1 MTRAVSPGSPESSK
15 SCDIFRSLPTD
26 GLQCRLES
34 RRTRPVSAPEY
45 HDSKAMTNSPD
56 GSDSANFDL
65 PFKCLALDL
74 EVEKQDQRIKALAAV
89 QSDTGK
95 AFHRKFRG
103 EIKPSVWREL
113 ETFAEESEIL
123 LGHNLIAFDLTYLAA
138 AIPESRL
145 LEMPTLDTLRLSP
158 LAFPRNP
165 YHSLV
170 KHYKDGGIV
179 RGVRNN
185 PELDCC
191 ESLKLLADQ
200 VDAFRAMDPALLAC
214 YHWLTT
220 RDNQSNDGNDGTP
233 TRGRRNTN
241 WIGFDQLFTEIRG
254 KTCPTEA
261 EANDAIAN
269 RLYENSC
276 LTQGRGL
283 FGKLM
288 RNGWPLAYTLA
299 WLSVAGGNSVMPPWV
314 RHQFSEAGELVRRL
328 RDTACTE
335 PDCNWCRKHHD
346 AKKELK
352 RLFDFDGFRPEPKD
366 DAGKPMQQSI
376 VEAAMAGK
384 HALGILPTGT
394 GKSLC
399 YQIPA
404 LSRFDKTGALTVVI
418 SPLVALMADQ
428 VTSLEN
434 RNIEAASTINGM
446 LSLPERAAALDRVR
460 LGDAGIV
467 LISPEQ
473 LRSSTVR
480 KALAQRE
487 IGLWVLDEAHC
498 LSRWGH
504 DFRPDYRYIA
514 RFIKENTTAQA
525 GYQPP
530 VLCLTATAKPE
541 VVNEIREHFREKLG
555 IELQLFDGGAHR
567 KNLEFEVVST
577 TASEKRH
584 LISKLLESDLPS
596 DIPGGAIIY
605 CSTKRRTEEIAEFLK
620 EREVSANFFH
630 AGLRPESKKTVQE
643 AFIEGKLR
651 VIVATNAFGMGID
664 KPDVRLVV
672 HADIPGSLENYLQE
686 AGRAGRDRKNAR
698 CVLLYTP
705 EDVER
710 QFGMSARSRL
720 TQHEIHGILRAL
732 RNLDKRKKMQGEVV
746 ATSGEILG
754 EDHDAAF
761 ERDDLTDDTR
771 VRTAV
776 SWLEEASLLS
786 REENHVRIFPSSLRV
801 NSVEEARDRIENRI
815 EPESYRKQLLSIAAR
830 LIDADPAEGITTDE
844 LTQVSGMSPE
854 RVRKALYDL
863 ETLGVANNDT
873 ALTAFVHQGGVNSSR
888 KRYEAASAMEKSL
901 IDQLREQAPD
911 LQEGDSEN
919 LNLRVTNQRL
929 KDLGHDNALPER
941 VMRMLRGLAG
951 DGREE
956 AAGKGSI
963 STRRQGRQ
971 DTIRLTLNRNWNA
984 LQTTAELR
992 RAAANCLL
1000 EHLLSRL
1007 DKGSQGVDLLAETTL
1022 SLLRQALDSDL
1033 DLTSRIKELGIKD
1046 SRKLLDR
1053 ALMWLHE
1060 QEIIRLN
1067 KGLAVF
1073 RPAMTIKLGDD
1084 WKRGFGRAQF
1094 KRLELHY
1101 QDRMLQI
1108 HVMDEYAQ
1116 RGIEEIADAIQLAME
1131 YFELEQEAFLAR
1143 WLPDRKAEISRQM
1156 TPKSWQKIV
1165 ESLNDPA
1172 QEKIVTDNREQTS
1185 VLVLAGPGSGKT
1197 RVLVHRIAWLLRAR
1211 RERPGSI
1218 ISLAYNRHAAVDI
1231 RRRLRELVGDDAN
1244 GVTVMTCHGLA
1255 MRLIGASFSVQAG
1268 GERKHKPDDDNFRE
1282 ILRQAIA
1289 LLRGEGLPPEELDEN
1304 RQRLLAG
1311 FRWILIDEYQDIG
1324 AEEYALISALSGRT
1338 LKEEQDRLSLFAVG
1352 DDDQNIYAFDGKSVE
1367 YIRRFES
1374 DYDARRA
1381 YLIDNYRSSARII
1394 EASNALIA
1402 PARQRMKPD
1411 HPIQINSAR
1420 REDPP
1425 GGTWEEIDPVMRGRV
1440 QILPCDDTVSQAR
1453 AALREL
1459 RRLEELAGPKN
1470 WEWSR
1475 CAVIAREWKFLDPA
1489 RAACELEGIEAQF
1502 GKEQF
1507 RGFWRLRETQ
1517 ALLTWL
1523 RARKPRVVKPSA
1535 ILQWLKEQAPGRW
1548 NELLR
1553 EAVEEYDEENGDAE
1567 TPADHFIEWL
1577 AEWGRDIRGR
1587 QRGLLLLTA
1596 HRAKGL
1602 EFDHVIVLD
1611 GGWTRPNSRED
1622 RDAPRRLLYVAMTRA
1637 RQTLT
1642 LTRMKNEANP
1652 LVDALGNP
1660 PAVLP
1665 GETPAALF
1673 PGVGETPGDYV
1684 VGDDPQLTA
1693 RYQRLDLEMV
1703 DLGFAGRQAPRN
1715 PVHRM
1720 IGNLQPGH
1728 SLELRATGDSRWDL
1742 FNSSGRRVGRLSAK
1756 FTHPADERCCHASV
1770 FAVVQWSKEQSEPE
1784 FHDSIRCDREWEV
1797 VIPELVFLPEE

>member
-1 MTRAVSPGSPESSK
+1 M
-15 SCDIFRSLPTD
+15 
-26 GLQCRLES
+26 
-34 RRTRPVSAPEY
+34 
-45 HDSKAMTNSPD
+45 
-56 GSDSANFDL
+56 ANL
-65 PFKCLALDL
+65 PFKSLAIDL
-74 EVEKQDQRIKALAAV
+74 EVTRDDSRRIIALAAV
-89 QSDTGK
+89 KSHTGE
-95 AFHRKFRG
+95 ALHRRFKG
-103 EIKPSVWREL
+103 NAKPHVWREL
-113 ETFAEESEIL
+113 EAFAEDAEVL
-123 LGHNLIAFDLTYLAA
+123 VGHNLIAFDLDFLHTAR
-138 AIPESRL
+138 PELKL
-145 LEMPTLDTLRLSP
+145 LKLPLLDTLRLSP

-165 YHSLV
+165 YHRLV

-179 RGVRNN
+179 RSVRNN
-185 PELDCC
+185 PELDCR
-191 ESLKLLADQ
+191 ESLQLLAEQ
-200 VDAFRAMDPALLAC
+200 IDALRAMDETLLTC

-220 RDNQSNDGNDGTP
+220 RESQSNDGTP
-233 TRGRRNTN
+233 TRGGRNTN
-241 WIGFDQLFTEIRG
+241 WNGFDQLFTEIRG
-254 KTCPTEA
+254 KACPTEV
-261 EANDAIAN
+261 EASDAIAN
-269 RLYENSC
+269 RLNGNSC
-276 LTQGRGL
+276 LTQGRVLLGEAA
-283 FGKLM
+283 K
-288 RNGWPLAYTLA
+288 NGWPVAYALA
-299 WLSVAGGNSVMPPWV
+299 WLSVSGGNSVMSPWV
-314 RHQFSEAGELVRRL
+314 RHQFPQAGELMRCL

-346 AKKELK
+346 SKKELK

-376 VEAAMAGK
+376 VEAVMAGK

-555 IELQLFDGGAHR
+555 IELQLFDGGASR
-567 KNLEFEVVST
+567 ENLEFVVVRT
-577 TASEKRH
+577 TASEKYH
-584 LISKLLESDLPS
+584 HISQLLASDLPS
-596 DIPGGAIIY
+596 DTPGGAIIY

-620 EREVSANFFH
+620 ERKISADFFH
-630 AGLRPESKKTVQE
+630 AGLQPESKKTVQE
-643 AFIEGKLR
+643 AFIEGELR

-664 KPDVRLVV
+664 KPDVRLVI

-761 ERDDLTDDTR
+761 EREDLTDDTR

-801 NSVEEARDRIENRI
+801 NSVAEAGNRIENRI

-830 LIDADPAEGITTDE
+830 LIDADPVEGITTDE

-963 STRRQGRQ
+963 STKRQGRQ

-984 LQTTAELR
+984 LNETAKLR
-992 RAAANCLL
+992 RAAAQCLMQ
-1000 EHLLSRL
+1000 HLLSRL

-1022 SLLRQALDSDL
+1022 GSLREAIDSDL
-1033 DLTSRIKELGIKD
+1033 ELKSRAKNP
-1046 SRKLLDR
+1046 RKLMDR

-1116 RGIEEIADAIQLAME
+1116 RGIEEIADAIKLAME

-1143 WLPDRKAEISRQM
+1143 WLPDKKAEISRQM

-1197 RVLVHRIAWLLRAR
+1197 RVLVHRIAWLLRSR

-1218 ISLAYNRHAAVDI
+1218 IALAYNRHAAADI

-1268 GERKHKPDDDNFRE
+1268 GERKHKPDDDNFKE

-1324 AEEYALISALSGRT
+1324 ADEYALISALSGRT

-1367 YIRRFES
+1367 HIRRFES
-1374 DYDARRA
+1374 DYTARRA
-1381 YLIDNYRSSARII
+1381 YLIDNYRSSAKII
-1394 EASNALIA
+1394 EAANALIA
-1402 PARQRMKPD
+1402 PARQRMKLD
-1411 HPIQINSAR
+1411 HPVQINSAR

-1425 GGTWEEIDPVMRGRV
+1425 GGTWEEIDPVVRGRV
-1440 QILPCDDTVSQAR
+1440 QILPCGDAVSQAR
-1453 AALREL
+1453 AALREF
-1459 RRLEELAGPKN
+1459 RRLEELAGPE
-1470 WEWSR
+1470 WDWSR
-1475 CAVIAREWKFLDPA
+1475 CAVIAREWKFLDPV
-1489 RAACELEGIEAQF
+1489 RAACELEDVEVQF

-1507 RGFWRLRETQ
+1507 RSFWRLRETQ

-1523 RARKPRVVKPSA
+1523 RARKPRVVEPPA
-1535 ILQWLKEQAPGRW
+1535 IFRWLEEQRPERAEEQASGRW
-1548 NELLR
+1548 NGLLC
-1553 EAVEEYDEENGDAE
+1553 EAVDEYAEETGNVE
-1567 TPADHFIEWL
+1567 TPVEHFVEWL
-1577 AEWGRDIRGR
+1577 AEWGRDIRGG
-1587 QRGLLLLTA
+1587 QRGLLLVTA

-1602 EFDHVIVLD
+1602 EFDHVVVLD
-1611 GGWTRPNSRED
+1611 GGWTNTNPRED
-1622 RDAPRRLLYVAMTRA
+1622 RDAPRRLFYVAMTRA
-1637 RQTLT
+1637 RQSLT
-1642 LTRMKNEANP
+1642 LTRMKDEFNP
-1652 LVDALGNP
+1652 FVEELGKLP
-1660 PAVLP
+1660 TVLHREVP
-1665 GETPAALF
+1665 VGVA
-1673 PGVGETPGDYV
+1673 PGVEENLGVY
-1684 VGDDPQLTA
+1684 TA
-1693 RYQRLDLEMV
+1693 SASPLLMAQFLRLDMETV
-1703 DLGFAGRQAPRN
+1703 DLGFAGRYFRRN
-1715 PVHRM
+1715 PVHRT
-1720 IGNLQPGH
+1720 IRALGPGDP
-1728 SLELRATGDSRWDL
+1728 LELRAAGDSRWEL
-1742 FNSSGRRVGRLSAK
+1742 FDTSGRRVGRLSAK
-1756 FTHPADERCCHASV
+1756 FEHPEEKRCIQASV
-1770 FAVVQWSKEQSEPE
+1770 FAVLRWSKEQSEPE

>member
-1 MTRAVSPGSPESSK
+1 MSVP
-15 SCDIFRSLPTD
+15 
-26 GLQCRLES
+26 
-34 RRTRPVSAPEY
+34 
-45 HDSKAMTNSPD
+45 
-56 GSDSANFDL
+56 
-65 PFKCLALDL
+65 PFKYLALDL
-74 EVEKQDQRIKALAAV
+74 EVGRENGRINALAAV
-89 QSDTGK
+89 RSHTGL
-95 AFHRKFRG
+95 AFHRKLG
-103 EIKPSVWREL
+103 SEIKSSFWREL
-113 ETFAEESEIL
+113 EAFAEDSEFL
-123 LGHNLIAFDLTYLAA
+123 VGHNLIAFDLPWLQAA
-138 AIPESRL
+138 KAELNLFRL
-145 LEMPTLDTLRLSP
+145 PILDTLRLSP

-165 YHSLV
+165 YHRLV

-179 RGVRNN
+179 RSARNN
-185 PELDCC
+185 PELDCR
-191 ESLKLLADQ
+191 ESLQLLADQ
-200 VDAFRAMDPALLAC
+200 IDALRAMDETLLTC
-214 YHWLTT
+214 HHWLTT
-220 RDNQSNDGNDGTP
+220 RAGGEAGRDACSNDGTPTGNDGNDGTP
-233 TRGRRNTN
+233 TRGGRNTN
-241 WIGFDQLFTEIRG
+241 WVGFDLLFTEIRG
-254 KTCPTEA
+254 KACPTEA
-261 EANDAIAN
+261 EASDAIAN
-269 RLYENSC
+269 RLEGNSC
-276 LTQGRGL
+276 LTQGRDL
-283 FGKLM
+283 FGEA
-288 RNGWPLAYTLA
+288 RRDGWPLAYALA
-299 WLSVAGGNSVMPPWV
+299 WISVAGGNSVMSPWV
-314 RHQFSEAGELVRRL
+314 RHKFPKAGELVRRL
-328 RDTACTE
+328 RDTACVA
-335 PDCNWCRKHHD
+335 PDCNWCQENHD

-352 RLFDFDGFRPEPKD
+352 RLFDFDEFRPEPRD
-366 DAGKPMQQSI
+366 DAGNPMQQSI
-376 VEAAMAGK
+376 VEAVMAGK
-384 HALGILPTGT
+384 HALGVLPTGT

-404 LSRFDKTGALTVVI
+404 LSRYDKTGALTVVI

-428 VTSLEN
+428 VTSLEKH
-434 RNIEAASTINGM
+434 NIASAATINGM
-446 LSLPERAAALDRVR
+446 LSVPERAAALDQVR

-473 LRSSTVR
+473 LRNTAVR
-480 KALAQRE
+480 KTLAQRE

-514 RFIKENTTAQA
+514 RFIKKTTAEQA
-525 GYQPP
+525 GYQAP
-530 VLCLTATAKPE
+530 VLCLTATAKRE
-541 VVNEIREHFREKLG
+541 VVDEIREHFRQKLG
-555 IELQLFDGGAHR
+555 IELQLFDGGAR
-567 KNLEFEVVST
+567 RENLEFVVART
-577 TASEKRH
+577 TASEKFEH
-584 LISKLLESDLPS
+584 IGQLLAFDLPP
-596 DIPGGAIIY
+596 DAPGGAIIY
-605 CSTKRRTEEIAEFLK
+605 CSTQRRAEEIAAFLQDGDIT
-620 EREVSANFFH
+620 VDFFH
-630 AGLRPESKKTVQE
+630 AGLQPEKKKSVQK
-643 AFIEGKLR
+643 AFIEGELR
-651 VIVATNAFGMGID
+651 VIAATNAFGMGID
-664 KPDVRLVV
+664 KPDVRLVI

-686 AGRAGRDRKNAR
+686 AGRAGRDRESAR

-732 RNLDKRKKMQGEVV
+732 RNLDKRKKMKGEVV
-746 ATSGEILG
+746 ATTGEILG

-801 NSVEEARDRIENRI
+801 NSVEEASGRIENRI
-815 EPESYRKQLLSIAAR
+815 EPEGYRKQLLRIAAR
-830 LIDADPAEGITTDE
+830 LIDADPVEGITTDE
-844 LTQVSGMSPE
+844 LTQISGLTSE
-854 RVRKALYDL
+854 QVRKALHDL

-873 ALTAFVHQGGVNSSR
+873 ALTAFVHQGGANSSR

-901 IDQLREQAPD
+901 IDQMREQAPD

-963 STRRQGRQ
+963 STKRQGRQ

-992 RAAANCLL
+992 RAAAKHLL

-1007 DKGSQGVDLLAETTL
+1007 DKGRQGFDLLAETTL
-1022 SLLRQALDSDL
+1022 GSLREAIDSDL
-1033 DLTSRIKELGIKD
+1033 ELKPRIKD
-1046 SRKLLDR
+1046 SRKLVDR
-1053 ALMWLHE
+1053 ASMWLHE

-1084 WKRGFGRAQF
+1084 WKRGFGKSQF
-1094 KRLELHY
+1094 KPLEFHY

-1143 WLPDRKAEISRQM
+1143 WLPDKKAEISRQM

-1165 ESLNDPA
+1165 ESLNNPA

-1218 ISLAYNRHAAVDI
+1218 IALAYNRHAAADI

-1244 GVTVMTCHGLA
+1244 GITVMTCHGLA
-1255 MRLIGASFSVQAG
+1255 MRLIGASFSVLAG
-1268 GERKHKPDDDNFRE
+1268 GERKSRPDDDNFKE

-1289 LLRGEGLPPEELDEN
+1289 LLRGEGLPQEELDEN

-1352 DDDQNIYAFDGKSVE
+1352 DDDQNIYAFNGKSVE

-1381 YLIDNYRSSARII
+1381 YLIDNYRSSANIV
-1394 EASNALIA
+1394 EAANSLIA
-1402 PARQRMKPD
+1402 PARQRMKPG
-1411 HPIQINSAR
+1411 HPTRIDSAR

-1425 GGTWEEIDPVMRGRV
+1425 GGTWEEMDPVMRGRV
-1440 QILPCDDTVSQAR
+1440 RILPCGDAMSQAR
-1453 AALREL
+1453 AVLLEL
-1459 RRLEELAGPKN
+1459 RRLKELAGPD
-1470 WEWSR
+1470 WDWSR
-1475 CAVIAREWKFLDPA
+1475 CAVIAREWKFLDPV
-1489 RAACELEGIEAQF
+1489 RAACELEGVEAQF

-1523 RARKPRVVKPSA
+1523 RVRKPRVVKPPA
-1535 ILQWLKEQAPGRW
+1535 IVQWLEEQAPGRW
-1548 NELLR
+1548 IELLR
-1553 EAVEEYDEENGDAE
+1553 EAVKEYAEENGDVE
-1567 TPADHFIEWL
+1567 TPADHFVEWL

-1587 QRGLLLLTA
+1587 QRGLLLVTA

-1611 GGWTRPNSRED
+1611 GGWTKRNSRED

-1637 RQTLT
+1637 RQTLA
-1642 LTRMKNEANP
+1642 LTRMTNEANP
-1652 LVDALGNP
+1652 FVDELGKL
-1660 PAVLP
+1660 PAILRR
-1665 GETPAALF
+1665 EAPADVARAVEES
-1673 PGVGETPGDYV
+1673 PGVYAAGNS
-1684 VGDDPQLTA
+1684 PQLMA
-1693 RYQRLDLEMV
+1693 RYRRLDLEMV
-1703 DLGFAGRQAPRN
+1703 DLGFAGRHAPRN
-1715 PVHRM
+1715 PLHRI

-1728 SLELRATGDSRWDL
+1728 ALKLRASADSRWDL

-1756 FTHPADERCCHASV
+1756 FKHPADEQCCRASV

-1784 FHDSIRCDREWEV
+1784 FHDRISCDREWEV

>member
-1 MTRAVSPGSPESSK
+1 MTIPPDVS
-15 SCDIFRSLPTD
+15 L
-26 GLQCRLES
+26 
-34 RRTRPVSAPEY
+34 SA
-45 HDSKAMTNSPD
+45 S
-56 GSDSANFDL
+56 FDL
-65 PFKCLALDL
+65 PFQCLAVDL
-74 EVEKQDQRIKALAAV
+74 EVGRQDQRVKALAAV
-89 QSDTGK
+89 QSHTGK
-95 AFHRKFRG
+95 AFHCKFRG
-103 EIKPSVWREL
+103 EIKSSVWREL
-113 ETFAEESEIL
+113 EAFAEESEVL
-123 LGHNLIAFDLTYLAA
+123 LGHNLIAFDLAYLAA
-138 AIPESRL
+138 ATPESRL
-145 LEMPTLDTLRLSP
+145 LELPMLDTLRLSP

-165 YHSLV
+165 YHRLV
-170 KHYKDGGIV
+170 KHYKDGGMV
-179 RGVRNN
+179 RSVRNN
-185 PELDCC
+185 PELDCR
-191 ESLKLLADQ
+191 ESLKLLAEQ
-200 VDAFRAMDPALLAC
+200 IDAFRDMDPALLAC

-220 RDNQSNDGNDGTP
+220 RTTRDTHPGDGTLA
-233 TRGRRNTN
+233 GRARDAD
-241 WIGFDQLFTEIRG
+241 WIGFDQLFAEIRG
-254 KTCPTEA
+254 KACPTGA
-261 EANDAIAN
+261 EASAAIAN
-269 RLYENSC
+269 RLDGSSC
-276 LTQGRGL
+276 LTQGRDL
-283 FGKLM
+283 FGEAAH
-288 RNGWPLAYTLA
+288 NGWPLAYTLA

-314 RHQFSEAGELVRRL
+314 RRQFSEAGDLVRRL
-328 RDTACTE
+328 RDTACVA
-335 PDCNWCRKHHD
+335 PDCNWCRERHD
-346 AKKELK
+346 ANKELK
-352 RLFDFDGFRPEPKD
+352 RWFGFDGFRPEPRD
-366 DAGKPMQQSI
+366 DAGNSMQQSI
-376 VEAAMAGK
+376 VEAVMAGE
-384 HALGILPTGT
+384 HGLGILPTGT

-404 LSRFDKTGALTVVI
+404 LSRYDKTGALTVVI

-504 DFRPDYRYIA
+504 DFRPDYRYVA
-514 RFIKENTTAQA
+514 RFIRENTTAQA

-541 VVNEIREHFREKLG
+541 VIDEIREHFREKLG
-555 IELQLFDGGAHR
+555 IELRLFNGGAKR
-567 KNLEFEVVST
+567 ENLDFVVKLT
-577 TASEKRH
+577 TAAEKPHHIRRV
-584 LISKLLESDLPS
+584 LASDLPP
-596 DIPGGAIIY
+596 DTPGGAIIY
-605 CSTKRRTEEIAEFLK
+605 CSTRRRTEEISAFL
-620 EREVSANFFH
+620 REHDIAVDFFH
-630 AGLRPESKKTVQE
+630 AGLQPETKKTVQE
-643 AFIEGKLR
+643 DFTEGELR

-664 KPDVRLVV
+664 KPDVRLVI
-672 HADIPGSLENYLQE
+672 HADVPGSLENYLQE
-686 AGRAGRDRKNAR
+686 AGRAGRDREEAR

-720 TQHEIHGILRAL
+720 ARHEIHGILRAL
-732 RNLDKRKKMQGEVV
+732 RNLDKRKKKKGEVI

-754 EDHDAAF
+754 EDEDAAF
-761 ERDDLTDDTR
+761 ERDGLTDDTR

-776 SWLEEASLLS
+776 SWLEEAQLLS
-786 REENHVRIFPSSLRV
+786 REENQVHIFPSSLRI
-801 NSVEEARDRIENRI
+801 NSLTEAKRSIDKSIKSV
-815 EPESYRKQLLSIAAR
+815 SYRKQLLRITER
-830 LIDADPAEGITTDE
+830 LINANPVEGITTDE
-844 LTQVSGMSPE
+844 FMHVSGLKSEQVS
-854 RVRKALYDL
+854 KALYDL
-863 ETLGVANNDT
+863 EKLGIAKNDT
-873 ALTAFVHQGGVNSSR
+873 ALTAYVHQGGVNSSR
-888 KRYEAASAMEKSL
+888 KRYEAASAMEKLL
-901 IDQLREQAPD
+901 IDEMRVQAPD
-911 LQEGDSEN
+911 LQEGNSEN
-919 LNLRVTNQRL
+919 LNLRVTTQRL
-929 KDLGHDNALPER
+929 KDRGHKSALPGR
-941 VMRMLRGLAG
+941 VMRVLRGLAG
-951 DGREE
+951 DGRDESSRQ
-956 AAGKGSI
+956 GSI
-963 STRRQGRQ
+963 SIGRRRGQ

-984 LQTTAELR
+984 LQETADLR
-992 RAAANCLL
+992 RAAARSLL
-1000 EHLLSRL
+1000 KHLLSRL
-1007 DKGSQGVDLLAETTL
+1007 GKGSQGVDLLAETTL
-1022 SLLRQALDSDL
+1022 GSLLAVIESDI
-1033 DLTSRIKELGIKD
+1033 DLKARTKNPQ
-1046 SRKLLDR
+1046 KLMDR
-1053 ALMWLHE
+1053 ALLWLHE
-1060 QEIIRLN
+1060 LEIIRLN

-1073 RPAMTIKLGDD
+1073 RPAMKIKLGGD
-1084 WKRGFGRAQF
+1084 WKRGFGNHEF
-1094 KRLELHY
+1094 EPLELHY
-1101 QDRMLQI
+1101 EDRMLQI
-1108 HVMDEYAQ
+1108 HVMEEYAQ
-1116 RGIEEIADAIQLAME
+1116 RGMEEIADALALAMD
-1131 YFELEQEAFLAR
+1131 YFKLDQKAFLAR

-1165 ESLNDPA
+1165 ESLNNPA

-1197 RVLVHRIAWLLRAR
+1197 RVLVHRIAWLLRSR

-1218 ISLAYNRHAAVDI
+1218 IALAYNRHAAADI

-1374 DYDARRA
+1374 DYKARRA
-1381 YLIDNYRSSARII
+1381 YLIDNYRSSANIV
-1394 EASNALIA
+1394 EAANSLIA

-1411 HPIQINSAR
+1411 HPIRIDSAR
-1420 REDPP
+1420 REDLP
-1425 GGTWEEIDPVMRGRV
+1425 GGAWEEMDPVVRGRV
-1440 QILPCDDTVSQAR
+1440 QILPCGDAVSQAR

-1459 RRLEELAGPKN
+1459 RRLEELAGPG
-1470 WEWSR
+1470 WDWSR
-1475 CAVIAREWKFLDPA
+1475 CAVIAREWQFLDPV
-1489 RAACELEGIEAQF
+1489 RAACELEGVEAQY
-1502 GKEQF
+1502 GKEPF

-1523 RARKPRVVKPSA
+1523 RARKPRVVKPPA
-1535 ILQWLKEQAPGRW
+1535 ILQWLEEQVPGRGEEQAPGRW

-1553 EAVEEYDEENGDAE
+1553 EAVEEYAEENGDLE

-1577 AEWGRDIRGR
+1577 AEWGRDIRDR

-1622 RDAPRRLLYVAMTRA
+1622 QDAPRRLLYVAMTRA

-1642 LTRMKNEANP
+1642 LTRMMNEANP
-1652 LVDALGNP
+1652 LVDALGNL
-1660 PAVLP
+1660 PAILP

-1673 PGVGETPGDYV
+1673 PGVGESPGDYV
-1684 VGDDPQLTA
+1684 VGDDLQLTA

-1703 DLGFAGRQAPRN
+1703 DLGFAGRQTPRN
-1715 PVHRM
+1715 PVHRT

-1728 SLELRATGDSRWDL
+1728 SLELRATRDSRWDL
-1742 FNSSGRRVGRLSAK
+1742 FNESGRRVGRLSAK
-1756 FTHPADERCCHASV
+1756 FKHPVAERCCRASV

-1784 FHDSIRCDREWEV
+1784 FHGSIRCDREWEV

>member
-1 MTRAVSPGSPESSK
+1 MTGAVSPGSPKLSK
-15 SCDIFRSLPTD
+15 FCNIFPSLSAD
-26 GLQCRLES
+26 SWNCRLEF
-34 RRTRPVSAPEY
+34 RRIRSMPAPDY
-45 HDSKAMTNSPD
+45 NDSKAMTISPD
-56 GSDSANFDL
+56 GPGATRFGL

-74 EVEKQDQRIKALAAV
+74 EVVRDGSRIDAFAAV
-89 QSDTGK
+89 RSSDGS
-95 AFHRKFRG
+95 AFHKRFGKRT
-103 EIKPSVWREL
+103 EPSQWRQL
-113 ETFAEESEIL
+113 DAFAEHAEML
-123 LGHNLIAFDLTYLAA
+123 LGHNLIDFDVPHLRAA
-138 AIPESRL
+138 APSLSL
-145 LEMPTLDTLRLSP
+145 LELPTLDTLRLSP

-170 KHYKDGGIV
+170 KHYKDGGMI
-179 RGVRNN
+179 RSVRNN
-185 PELDCC
+185 PELDCR
-191 ESLKLLADQ
+191 ESLKLLAEQ
-200 VDAFRAMDPALLAC
+200 IDAFRDMDPALLAC

-220 RDNQSNDGNDGTP
+220 RDDQSNDANDGTP
-233 TRGRRNTN
+233 TRGGHNRS
-241 WIGFDQLFTEIRG
+241 WIGFDRLFTEIRG
-254 KTCPTEA
+254 KACPTGA
-261 EANDAIAN
+261 EASAAVAN
-269 RLYENSC
+269 RLDGNSC
-276 LTQGRGL
+276 LTQGRDL
-283 FGKLM
+283 FGEAAH
-288 RNGWPLAYTLA
+288 NGWPLAYTLA

-314 RHQFSEAGELVRRL
+314 RHQFPEAGELVRRL
-328 RDTACTE
+328 RDIACTA
-335 PDCNWCRKHHD
+335 PDCNWCRERHD

-352 RLFDFDGFRPEPKD
+352 RWFGFDGFRPEPRD
-366 DAGKPMQQSI
+366 DAGNSMQQSI
-376 VEAAMAGK
+376 VEAVMAGK

-404 LSRFDKTGALTVVI
+404 LSRYDKTGALTVVI

-514 RFIKENTTAQA
+514 RFIKETTAAQA

-541 VVNEIREHFREKLG
+541 VIDEIREHFREKLG
-555 IELQLFDGGAHR
+555 IELRLFDGGASR
-567 KNLEFEVVST
+567 ENLEFVVVRT
-577 TASEKRH
+577 TASEKYH
-584 LISKLLESDLPS
+584 HINQLLASDLPS

-605 CSTKRRTEEIAEFLK
+605 CSTKRRTEEIAEFLT
-620 EREVSANFFH
+620 EREISADFFH
-630 AGLRPESKKTVQE
+630 AGLQPESKKNVQE
-643 AFIEGKLR
+643 SFIEGKLR

-664 KPDVRLVV
+664 KPDVRLVI

-801 NSVEEARDRIENRI
+801 NSVAEAGNRIENRI
-815 EPESYRKQLLSIAAR
+815 EPASYRKQLLSIAAR
-830 LIDADPAEGITTDE
+830 LIDADPVEGITTDE

-919 LNLRVTNQRL
+919 LNLRVANQRL

-984 LQTTAELR
+984 LNETAKLR
-992 RAAANCLL
+992 RAAAQCLL
-1000 EHLLSRL
+1000 RHLLSRL
-1007 DKGSQGVDLLAETTL
+1007 EKGSQGVDLLAETTL
-1022 SLLRQALDSDL
+1022 GSLREAIDSDL
-1033 DLTSRIKELGIKD
+1033 ELKSRAKD
-1046 SRKLLDR
+1046 PRKLMDR

-1060 QEIIRLN
+1060 QEVIRLN

-1084 WKRGFGRAQF
+1084 WKRGFGKAQF

-1116 RGIEEIADAIQLAME
+1116 RGIEEIAGAIQLAME
-1131 YFELEQEAFLAR
+1131 YFELEQEEFLAR

-1165 ESLNDPA
+1165 ESLNNPA

-1218 ISLAYNRHAAVDI
+1218 IALAYNRHAATDI

-1255 MRLIGASFSVQAG
+1255 MRLIGASFSVQAA

-1282 ILRQAIA
+1282 ILRQATA

-1374 DYDARRA
+1374 DYKARRA
-1381 YLIDNYRSSARII
+1381 YLIDNYRSSVNIV
-1394 EASNALIA
+1394 EAANALIA
-1402 PARQRMKPD
+1402 PARQRMKPER
-1411 HPIQINSAR
+1411 PIRIDSAR

-1425 GGTWEEIDPVMRGRV
+1425 GGAWEEMDPVVRGRV
-1440 QILPCDDTVSQAR
+1440 QILPCGDAVSQAR
-1453 AALREL
+1453 AVLREL
-1459 RRLEELAGPKN
+1459 RRLEELAGPGWDWNK
-1470 WEWSR
+1470 
-1475 CAVIAREWKFLDPA
+1475 CAVIAREWQFLDPV
-1489 RAACELEGIEAQF
+1489 RAACELEGVEAQF
-1502 GKEQF
+1502 GKEPF

-1523 RARKPRVVKPSA
+1523 RARKPRVVKPPA

-1553 EAVEEYDEENGDAE
+1553 EAAEEYAEENGNSE
-1567 TPADHFIEWL
+1567 TPADHFVEWL

-1642 LTRMKNEANP
+1642 LTRMMNEANP
-1652 LVDALGNP
+1652 LVDALGNL
-1660 PAVLP
+1660 PAILP
-1665 GETPAALF
+1665 RETPAALF

-1728 SLELRATGDSRWDL
+1728 SLEVRATGDSRWDL

-1756 FTHPADERCCHASV
+1756 FKHPADERCCRASV

>member
-1 MTRAVSPGSPESSK
+1 M
-15 SCDIFRSLPTD
+15 
-26 GLQCRLES
+26 
-34 RRTRPVSAPEY
+34 
-45 HDSKAMTNSPD
+45 
-56 GSDSANFDL
+56 ANL
-65 PFKCLALDL
+65 PFKSLAIDL
-74 EVEKQDQRIKALAAV
+74 EVTRDDSRRIIALAAV
-89 QSDTGK
+89 KSHTGE
-95 AFHRKFRG
+95 ALHRRFKG
-103 EIKPSVWREL
+103 NVKPHVWREL
-113 ETFAEESEIL
+113 EAFAEDAEVL
-123 LGHNLIAFDLTYLAA
+123 VGHNLIAFDLDFLHTAR
-138 AIPESRL
+138 PELKL
-145 LEMPTLDTLRLSP
+145 LKLPLLDTLRLSP

-165 YHSLV
+165 YHRLV

-179 RGVRNN
+179 RSVRNN
-185 PELDCC
+185 PELDCR
-191 ESLKLLADQ
+191 ESLQLLAEQ
-200 VDAFRAMDPALLAC
+200 IDALRAMDETLLTC
-214 YHWLTT
+214 YHWLTSRAGSEAR
-220 RDNQSNDGNDGTP
+220 RDAYSNDGAPSRMERDTH
-233 TRGRRNTN
+233 RV
-241 WIGFDQLFTEIRG
+241 GFDRFFAEIRG
-254 KTCPTEA
+254 KACPTET
-261 EANDAIAN
+261 EASDAIAN
-269 RLYENSC
+269 RLGEHSC
-276 LTQGRGL
+276 LTQGRDLLGEVA
-283 FGKLM
+283 K
-288 RNGWPLAYTLA
+288 NGWPLAYTLA
-299 WLSVAGGNSVMPPWV
+299 WLSVARENSVMPPWV
-314 RHQFSEAGELVRRL
+314 HYEFPKAGELVRRL
-328 RDTACTE
+328 RDTACAA
-335 PDCNWCRKHHD
+335 PDCNWCRENHD

-352 RLFDFDGFRPEPKD
+352 RLFDFDGFRPEPRD
-366 DAGKPMQQSI
+366 DAGNSMQQAI
-376 VEAAMAGK
+376 VEAVMAGK
-384 HALGILPTGT
+384 HGLGILPTGT

-399 YQIPA
+399 YQVPA
-404 LSRFDKTGALTVVI
+404 LSRYDKTGALTVVI

-434 RNIEAASTINGM
+434 HNIASATTINGM
-446 LSLPERAAALDRVR
+446 LSVPERAAALDRVR

-473 LRSSTVR
+473 LRNTAVR

-514 RFIKENTTAQA
+514 RFIKKTTAEQA
-525 GYQPP
+525 GYQAP

-541 VVNEIREHFREKLG
+541 VVDEIREHFRQKLG
-555 IELQLFDGGAHR
+555 IELQLFDGGAQR
-567 KNLEFEVVST
+567 ENLEFVVVRT
-577 TASEKRH
+577 TASEKFEH
-584 LISKLLESDLPS
+584 IGQLLAFDLPP
-596 DIPGGAIIY
+596 DAPGGAIIY
-605 CSTKRRTEEIAEFLK
+605 CSTQRRTEEIAAFLQDSDIT
-620 EREVSANFFH
+620 VDFFH
-630 AGLRPESKKTVQE
+630 AGLQPEKKKSVQK
-643 AFIEGKLR
+643 AFIEGELR
-651 VIVATNAFGMGID
+651 VIAATNAFGMGID
-664 KPDVRLVV
+664 KPDVRLVI

-686 AGRAGRDRKNAR
+686 AGRAGRDRESAK

-732 RNLDKRKKMQGEVV
+732 RNLDKRKKMKGEVV
-746 ATSGEILG
+746 ATTGEILG

-776 SWLEEASLLS
+776 SWLEEASLLT

-801 NSVEEARDRIENRI
+801 SSVEEARKRIENRI
-815 EPESYRKQLLSIAAR
+815 EPDSYRKQLLQIARR
-830 LIDADPAEGITTDE
+830 LIDADPVEGITTDE
-844 LTQVSGMSPE
+844 LTQISGLTPE
-854 RVRKALYDL
+854 QVRKALYDL
-863 ETLGVANNDT
+863 ETLGVAKNDT
-873 ALTAFVHQGGVNSSR
+873 ALTAFVHSGGANSSR
-888 KRYEAASAMEKSL
+888 KRYEAAGAMEESL
-901 IDQLREQAPD
+901 IYQMREQAPD
-911 LQEGDSEN
+911 LQVGDSEN

-929 KDLGHDNALPER
+929 KDLGHDNALPEL

-951 DGREE
+951 DGRDE

-963 STRRQGRQ
+963 SIKRQGRQ
-971 DTIRLTLNRNWNA
+971 DTIRLTLNRRWNA
-984 LQTTAELR
+984 LHETAKLR
-992 RAAANCLL
+992 RAAAECLL
-1000 EHLLSRL
+1000 AHLLSCL
-1007 DKGSQGVDLLAETTL
+1007 DKGRQGVDLLAETTL
-1022 SLLRQALDSDL
+1022 GLLRQAIDSDL
-1033 DLTSRIKELGIKD
+1033 DLNSRIKDLGMKD
-1046 SRKLLDR
+1046 SRKLMDR
-1053 ALMWLHE
+1053 ALMWMHE

-1073 RPAMTIKLGDD
+1073 RPAMTINLGGD
-1084 WKRGFGRAQF
+1084 WKRGFGKAQF
-1094 KRLELHY
+1094 EPLELHY

-1116 RGIEEIADAIQLAME
+1116 RGAAEIADAIYLAMD

-1156 TPKSWQKIV
+1156 TPKSWQNIV
-1165 ESLNDPA
+1165 ESLRNPT
-1172 QEKIVTDNREQTS
+1172 QEKIVNDNREQTS

-1197 RVLVHRIAWLLRAR
+1197 RVLAHRIAWLLRAR

-1218 ISLAYNRHAAVDI
+1218 IALAYNRHAATDI
-1231 RRRLRELVGDDAN
+1231 RRRLRDLVKNDAN
-1244 GVTVMTCHGLA
+1244 GVTVMTCHSLA
-1255 MRLIGASFSVQAG
+1255 MRLIGASFSMQAG
-1268 GERKHKPDDDNFRE
+1268 GERKSRPDDDNFKE
-1282 ILRQAIA
+1282 ILRQATA

-1311 FRWILIDEYQDIG
+1311 FRWILVDEYQDIG
-1324 AEEYALISALSGRT
+1324 ADEYALISALSGRT
-1338 LKEEQDRLSLFAVG
+1338 LREEQDRLSLFAVG

-1381 YLIDNYRSSARII
+1381 YLIDNYRSSANIV
-1394 EASNALIA
+1394 EAGNSLIA
-1402 PARQRMKPD
+1402 PARQRMKPN

-1425 GGTWEEIDPVMRGRV
+1425 GGAWEEMDPVVRGRV
-1440 QILPCDDTVSQAR
+1440 QILPCGDAMSQAR
-1453 AALREL
+1453 AVLREL
-1459 RRLEELAGPKN
+1459 RRLEELAGPG
-1470 WEWSR
+1470 WDWSR
-1475 CAVIAREWKFLDPA
+1475 CAVIAREWKFLDPV

-1507 RGFWRLRETQ
+1507 RSFWRLRETQ

-1535 ILQWLKEQAPGRW
+1535 IFQWLEEQAPGRGEEQAPGRW

-1553 EAVEEYDEENGDAE
+1553 EAVEEYAEENGDAE
-1567 TPADHFIEWL
+1567 TPADHFVEWL

-1587 QRGLLLLTA
+1587 QRGLLLVTA

-1611 GGWTRPNSRED
+1611 GGWTKRNSRED

-1642 LTRMKNEANP
+1642 LTRMTNEANP
-1652 LVDALGNP
+1652 FVDELGKL
-1660 PAVLP
+1660 PAILRR
-1665 GETPAALF
+1665 ETPADVAHAVEES
-1673 PGVGETPGDYV
+1673 PGNYAAGNSL
-1684 VGDDPQLTA
+1684 QLMA

-1703 DLGFAGRQAPRN
+1703 DLGFAGRHAPRN

-1742 FNSSGRRVGRLSAK
+1742 FNASGRRVGRLSAK
-1756 FTHPADERCCHASV
+1756 FKHPADERCCRASV

-1797 VIPELVFLPEE
+1797 VIPELVFLPKE

>member
-1 MTRAVSPGSPESSK
+1 MTTQTEKSSK
-15 SCDIFRSLPTD
+15 KT
-26 GLQCRLES
+26 
-34 RRTRPVSAPEY
+34 A
-45 HDSKAMTNSPD
+45 A
-56 GSDSANFDL
+56 L
-65 PFKCLALDL
+65 PFGCLALDL
-74 EVEKQDQRIKALAAV
+74 EVAKKSERIHAIAAV
-89 QSDTGK
+89 KSSSGE

-103 EIKPSVWREL
+103 HANASVWREL
-113 ETFAEESEIL
+113 EAFAADCEFLI
-123 LGHNLIAFDLTYLAA
+123 GHNLIAFDRPRLQSAA
-138 AIPESRL
+138 PDL
-145 LEMPTLDTLRLSP
+145 KLFQLPVVDTLRLNP

-165 YHSLV
+165 YHRLV
-170 KHYKDGGIV
+170 KHYKDGGMV
-179 RGVRNN
+179 RGARNN
-185 PELDCC
+185 PELDCR
-191 ESLKLLADQ
+191 ESLRLLTEQ
-200 VDAFRAMDPALLAC
+200 IDAFRAMDPALLAC
-214 YHWLTT
+214 HHWLTT
-220 RDNQSNDGNDGTP
+220 RDTHSSGGTP
-233 TRGRRNTN
+233 TANQGTNQGTPIFADGIDGAPIRGRRSAHC
-241 WIGFDQLFTEIRG
+241 IGFDRLFAEIRG
-254 KTCPTEA
+254 KSCPSGA
-261 EANDAIAN
+261 EASAAIMG
-269 RLYENSC
+269 RLKGNSC
-276 LTQGRGL
+276 LTQGGDL
-283 FGKLM
+283 LGEAA
-288 RNGWPLAYTLA
+288 RNGWPLAYALA
-299 WLSVAGGNSVMPPWV
+299 WLAVAGGNSVMPPWV
-314 RHQFSEAGELVRRL
+314 RHQFPEAGELVRRL
-328 RDTACTE
+328 RDTACTA
-335 PDCNWCRKHHD
+335 PDCNWCRENHD

-352 RLFDFDGFRPEPKD
+352 RLFDFDGFRPEPRYET
-366 DAGKPMQQSI
+366 GNSMQQAI
-376 VEAAMAGK
+376 VEAVMAGN

-404 LSRFDKTGALTVVI
+404 LSRYDKTGALTVVI

-434 RNIEAASTINGM
+434 HNIASAATINGM

-473 LRSSTVR
+473 LRSGTVR

-514 RFIKENTTAQA
+514 RFIKENAAAQA

-541 VVNEIREHFREKLG
+541 VVHEIREHFREKLG
-555 IELQLFDGGAHR
+555 IELQLFDGGAR
-567 KNLEFEVVST
+567 RENLEFVVVST
-577 TASEKRH
+577 TASEKFEH
-584 LISKLLESDLPS
+584 IGQLLAFDLPP
-596 DIPGGAIIY
+596 DAPGGAIIY
-605 CSTKRRTEEIAEFLK
+605 CSTQRRTEEIAAFLK
-620 EREVSANFFH
+620 ERDVKADFFH
-630 AGLRPESKKTVQE
+630 AGLQPESKKTVQK
-643 AFIEGKLR
+643 AFIEGELR
-651 VIVATNAFGMGID
+651 VIAATNAFGMGID
-664 KPDVRLVV
+664 KPDVRLVI

-720 TQHEIHGILRAL
+720 TRHEIHGILRAL

-746 ATSGEILG
+746 ATTGEILG

-776 SWLEEASLLS
+776 SWLEEASLLT

-801 NSVEEARDRIENRI
+801 NSVAEARQRIENRI
-815 EPESYRKQLLSIAAR
+815 EPESYRKQLLRIAKR
-830 LIDADPAEGITTDE
+830 LIDADPVEGITTDE
-844 LTQVSGMSPE
+844 LTQVSGLTSE
-854 RVRKALYDL
+854 QVRKALYDL
-863 ETLGVANNDT
+863 ETLGVAKNDT
-873 ALTAFVHQGGVNSSR
+873 ALTAFVHQGGANSSR
-888 KRYEAASAMEKSL
+888 KRYELAGAMEISL
-901 IDQLREQAPD
+901 IEQLRMQAPD
-911 LQEGDSEN
+911 LQEGESEN

-929 KDLGHDNALPER
+929 KDLNHDKALPER

-951 DGREE
+951 DGRDE

-963 STRRQGRQ
+963 SIKRQGRQ
-971 DTIRLTLNRNWNA
+971 DTIRLTLNRNWKA

-992 RAAANCLL
+992 RAAAECLL
-1000 EHLLSRL
+1000 AHLLSRL
-1007 DKGSQGVDLLAETTL
+1007 DKGRQGVDLLAETTL
-1022 SLLRQALDSDL
+1022 GLLREAIDSDL
-1033 DLTSRIKELGIKD
+1033 DLNSRIKELGIKD
-1046 SRKLLDR
+1046 SRKLMDR

-1084 WKRGFGRAQF
+1084 WKRGFGKSQF
-1094 KRLELHY
+1094 QPLELHY

-1116 RGIEEIADAIQLAME
+1116 RGIEEIADAVHLAME

-1143 WLPDRKAEISRQM
+1143 WLPDKQAEIGRQM

-1165 ESLNDPA
+1165 ESLRNPT
-1172 QEKIVTDNREQTS
+1172 QEKIVADHREQTS

-1211 RERPGSI
+1211 RERPESI
-1218 ISLAYNRHAAVDI
+1218 IALAYNRHAAADI
-1231 RRRLRELVGDDAN
+1231 RRRLRDLVGDDAN

-1255 MRLIGASFSVQAG
+1255 MRLIGASFSVRAG
-1268 GERKHKPDDDNFRE
+1268 GERNSKPDDDNFKE
-1282 ILRQAIA
+1282 ILRQATA
-1289 LLRGEGLPPEELDEN
+1289 LLRGEGLPPEELDDN

-1311 FRWILIDEYQDIG
+1311 FRWILVDEYQDIG
-1324 AEEYALISALSGRT
+1324 ADEYALISALSGRT

-1374 DYDARRA
+1374 DYAARRA
-1381 YLIDNYRSSARII
+1381 YLIDNYRSSAHIV
-1394 EASNALIA
+1394 AAANALIA

-1411 HPIQINSAR
+1411 HPVQIDSVR

-1425 GGTWEEIDPVMRGRV
+1425 GGAWEEIDPVARGRV
-1440 QILPCDDTVSQAR
+1440 RILPCGDAVSQAR

-1459 RRLEELAGPKN
+1459 RRLEALAGPD
-1470 WEWSR
+1470 WDWSR
-1475 CAVIAREWKFLDPA
+1475 CAVIAREWKSLDPV
-1489 RAACELEGIEAQF
+1489 RAACELEGVEAQF

-1517 ALLTWL
+1517 ALLAWL
-1523 RARKPRVVKPSA
+1523 RARKPRVVKPPA
-1535 ILQWLKEQAPGRW
+1535 ILRWLEEQRPERAEEQASGRW
-1548 NELLR
+1548 NGLLR
-1553 EAVEEYDEENGDAE
+1553 EAVDEYAEEAGSAE
-1567 TPADHFIEWL
+1567 TPVEHFVEWL
-1577 AEWGRDIRGR
+1577 AEWGRDLRGR
-1587 QRGLLLLTA
+1587 QRGLLLVTA

-1611 GGWTRPNSRED
+1611 GGWTKRNSRED

-1642 LTRMKNEANP
+1642 LTRMAKEANP
-1652 LVDALGNP
+1652 FVDELGNLPAILRREP
-1660 PAVLP
+1660 PAN
-1665 GETPAALF
+1665 AARMVEES
-1673 PGVGETPGDYV
+1673 PGVYATGNS
-1684 VGDDPQLTA
+1684 PQLMA

-1703 DLGFAGRQAPRN
+1703 DLGFAGRHAPRN

-1720 IGNLQPGH
+1720 IGNLQPDH
-1728 SLELRATGDSRWDL
+1728 SLELRAAADSRWDL
-1742 FNSSGRRVGRLSAK
+1742 FNASGRRVGRLSAK
-1756 FTHPADERCCHASV
+1756 FKHPVDERCCRASV

-1784 FHDSIRCDREWEV
+1784 FHDGIRCGNPWEV
-1797 VIPELVFLPEE
+1797 VIPELVFLPDE